1 MDLAGKEK
9 INKKKRTKF
18 FLVELVKKRW
28 PSFVALAIA
37 ATGLP
42 ASTDPMSLILFLAA
56 LFYPI
61 SGAIRGHLR
70 GGRTILIQAIALVF
84 FGVIAL
90 VSVYV
95 DRDTGLILLAAGYI
109 GHTIWDIAHFRT
121 GRIVRRGYAEFCAV
135 LDLLIAAV
143 LLAPIFM

>member
-1 MDLAGKEK
+1 MERAGKET
-9 INKKKRTKF
+9 IEEKKRTEF
-18 FLVELVKKRW
+18 FGMELLKKRW
-28 PSFVALAIA
+28 PSFAALAIA

-56 LFYPI
+56 LVYPI

-70 GGRTILIQAIALVF
+70 GVRTILIQAVALAL

-95 DRDTGLILLAAGYI
+95 DREAGLILLAAGYI
-109 GHTIWDIAHFRT
+109 GHTIWDAAHFRT
-121 GRIVRRGYAEFCAV
+121 GKVVRRGYAEFCAV

-143 LLAPIFM
+143 LLAPVIL

>member
-1 MDLAGKEK
+1 MNMIEKEQIK
-9 INKKKRTKF
+9 GNPK
-18 FLVELVKKRW
+18 LSVLEWMKKRW
-28 PSFVALAIA
+28 PSFVALAVA

-56 LFYPI
+56 LVYPI

-70 GGRTILIQAIALVF
+70 GVRTLVVQAIALAL

-95 DRDTGLILLAAGYI
+95 DRDAGLMLLAAGYI

-121 GRIVRRGYAEFCAV
+121 GKIVRRGYAEFCAV

-143 LLAPIFM
+143 LLAPIFL

>member
-1 MDLAGKEK
+1 MELAGKEK
-9 INKKKRTKF
+9 IEAKKGTKF
-18 FLVELVKKRW
+18 LFAKSMMKRW
-28 PSFVALAIA
+28 PSFVALALA

-56 LFYPI
+56 LVYPI

-70 GGRTILIQAIALVF
+70 GVRTILIQAISLVL

-95 DRDTGLILLAAGYI
+95 DRNAGLILLAAGYI

-121 GRIVRRGYAEFCAV
+121 GKIVRRGYAEFCAV
-135 LDLLIAAV
+135 LDLLIAAL
-143 LLAPIFM
+143 LLAPIVL

>member
-1 MDLAGKEK
+1 MELAGKEEIK
-9 INKKKRTKF
+9 EKGRTKF
-18 FLVELVKKRW
+18 FCVELVKKRW
-28 PSFVALAIA
+28 PSFLALAVA

-56 LFYPI
+56 LVYPI
-61 SGAIRGHLR
+61 SGVIRGHLR
-70 GGRTILIQAIALVF
+70 GVRTLFIQTIALVF

-90 VSVYV
+90 VSIYV
-95 DRDTGLILLAAGYI
+95 DKNTGLILLAAGYV
-109 GHTIWDIAHFRT
+109 GHTIWDIVHFRT